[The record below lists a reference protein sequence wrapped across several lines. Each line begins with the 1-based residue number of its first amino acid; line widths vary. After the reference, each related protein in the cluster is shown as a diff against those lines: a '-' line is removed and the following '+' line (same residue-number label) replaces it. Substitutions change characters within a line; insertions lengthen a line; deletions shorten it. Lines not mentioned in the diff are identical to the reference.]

1 MGTALR
7 IPEETTALLAVKAKT
22 NRRSMSGQADY
33 YIRLAMLVE
42 DNPDLSLQFLK
53 DVLEG
58 REEIRA
64 GLGDEYVFGTLS

>member
-1 MGTALR
+1 
-7 IPEETTALLAVKAKT
+7 
-22 NRRSMSGQADY
+22 MSGQADY

-42 DNPDLSLQFLK
+42 DNPDLPVQLLK

>member
-7 IPEETTALLAVKAKT
+7 IPEETRALLAVKAKS
-22 NRRSMSGQADY
+22 NRRSMAGQADY

-42 DNPDLSLQFLK
+42 ENPDLPMQFLR

-58 REEIRA
+58 REELNA
-64 GLGDEYVFGTLS
+64 GLGSEYVFGELT